1 MLLVFDLEIGQMQHE
16 EQMLPPPFLHPKTL
30 FSISILT
37 CRRSSLEIS
46 HKHYL
51 KKETRMILY
60 SLAAY
65 LYYAFVFFC
74 RASSKIT
81 TTASPSGK
89 SRVLL
94 FTSTLPLDIFVEH
107 PWFGI
112 HSPAFPMETAV
123 FHPEQPSEITT
134 KILAFF
140 SIKGFPFFHDWHP
153 RKIPTW
159 PVFKRN
165 RIYWYTTSLQTTIFQ
180 DPR

>member
-123 FHPEQPSEITT
+123 FHPRTAQWNHHKNP
-134 KILAFF
+134 
-140 SIKGFPFFHDWHP
+140 GVFFH
-153 RKIPTW
+153 KGIPIFPW
-159 PVFKRN
+159 L
-165 RIYWYTTSLQTTIFQ
+165 TSEKNPNMASIQKE
-180 DPR
+180 